1 MVAARRL
8 NDLVK
13 SALSKIDFNV
23 ELVVVGMC
31 LSGGG
36 SPIANKR
43 LTEAFS
49 QLNVTYKIYITN
61 DALAPI
67 YTAFKNG

>member
-1 MVAARRL
+1 
-8 NDLVK
+8 
-13 SALSKIDFNV
+13 
-23 ELVVVGMC
+23 MC

-36 SPIANKR
+36 TQIANKR
-43 LTEAFS
+43 LTEAFV
-49 QLNVTYKIYITN
+49 QLKVTYKIFITN